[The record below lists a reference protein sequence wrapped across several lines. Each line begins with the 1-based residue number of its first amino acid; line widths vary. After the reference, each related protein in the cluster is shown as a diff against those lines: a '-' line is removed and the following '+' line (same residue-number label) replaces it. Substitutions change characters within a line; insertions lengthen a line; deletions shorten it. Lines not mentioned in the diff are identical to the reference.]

1 MRVLFSAFAL
11 ATDPCLNWTSMCQ
24 NNNQSICAH
33 FPHQTRSASLMDS
46 SPARIQ
52 HVPYFS
58 IRITHAGWMPAGY
71 TANCIKALFRYW
83 PCRVGKAI
91 KLKLNEEKT
100 EALQLEKACVVAS
113 LIQVIS
119 TQKASGV
126 RRRLYY
132 GSVPIMGRT
141 NLDAGT
147 DLVANPQKYPLSN
160 FKVFSLR

>member
-1 MRVLFSAFAL
+1 MLGGTVSKRCSG
-11 ATDPCLNWTSMCQ
+11 PG
-24 NNNQSICAH
+24 
-33 FPHQTRSASLMDS
+33 P
-46 SPARIQ
+46 
-52 HVPYFS
+52 
-58 IRITHAGWMPAGY
+58 
-71 TANCIKALFRYW
+71 
-83 PCRVGKAI
+83 VGKAI
-91 KLKLNEEKT
+91 KLNEEKT

-132 GSVPIMGRT
+132 GPVPIMGRT

-147 DLVANPQKYPLSN
+147 DLVAKTQKYPLSN